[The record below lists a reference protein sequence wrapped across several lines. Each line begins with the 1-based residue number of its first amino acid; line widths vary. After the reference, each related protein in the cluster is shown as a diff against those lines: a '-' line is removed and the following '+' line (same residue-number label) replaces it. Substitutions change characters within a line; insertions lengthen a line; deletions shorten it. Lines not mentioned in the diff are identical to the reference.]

1 MENERLII
9 GVDID
14 GVIVDFISEFIK
26 AYHKRYPR
34 FRKIK
39 KEMIARHNIGSI
51 IGLFDEEIIDLIE
64 HTTLFHEL
72 PLIEGADI
80 TLTKLAEENDIY
92 ICTAR
97 PEHHRERTI
106 DMLSQYNIPYKKLI
120 FRGRNKKLE
129 VILKEL
135 PRFDIFI
142 EDNIAEAIHLSK
154 LVKRV
159 LVFRQ
164 PWNDNCLNVRKTLKY
179 VSSWDEIYEA
189 IGEYRKSL
197 LPSLL

>member
-1 MENERLII
+1 MENNRLNI

-26 AYHKRYPR
+26 AYHKRFPR
-34 FRKIK
+34 FRKLR

-51 IGLFDEEIIDLIE
+51 IGLFDEEIIELIE
-64 HTTLFHEL
+64 HTTLYHDL
-72 PLIEGADI
+72 PLIEGADT
-80 TLTKLAEENDIY
+80 TLQKLAEDNNIY

-97 PEHHRERTI
+97 PEHHREQTI
-106 DMLSQYNIPYKKLI
+106 ELLAQHNIPYKKLI

-129 VILKEL
+129 VILREL

-154 LVKRV
+154 LVKQV

-164 PWNDNCLNVRKTLKY
+164 PWNNNCLNVRRTLKY
-179 VSSWDEIYEA
+179 VDGWDDIYQA
-189 IGEYRKSL
+189 VNDYKKNLLFSL
-197 LPSLL
+197 L